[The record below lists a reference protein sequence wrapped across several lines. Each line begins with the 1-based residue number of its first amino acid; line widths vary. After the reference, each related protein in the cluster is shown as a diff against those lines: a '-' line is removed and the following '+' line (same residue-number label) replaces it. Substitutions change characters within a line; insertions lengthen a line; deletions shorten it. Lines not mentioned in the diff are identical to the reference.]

1 VINRNIQ
8 LNELSVYKVFISV
21 LYRQLNIFVKNK
33 ALIIS
38 GIFLFISSIS
48 ILKFLE
54 GNNINTET
62 FKIIEILLIIY
73 SITLSSDLIIV
84 EDYKKGLFEQFLLTG
99 VLLEFFLLA
108 KITASFIAYAMLYV
122 PVMAV
127 IDFLT
132 DSYKIY
138 DITYLVLIKI
148 LIIFNI
154 TINSVMSSSFLLS
167 FKKRTS
173 QILISIFINIPTI
186 VISSLCYVSNNL
198 FYSLL
203 LISILLLTLPLSV
216 LLSSYIIKISIE
228 EDN

>member
-1 VINRNIQ
+1 MNKNIQ
-8 LNELSVYKVFISV
+8 LNELAVHKVFLSV

-33 ALIIS
+33 ALIIT

-48 ILKFLE
+48 ILKFLQ
-54 GNNINTET
+54 GGNINAET
-62 FKIIEILLIIY
+62 FKIIEILFIIY

-99 VLLEFFLLA
+99 VILEYFLLA
-108 KITASFIAYAMLYV
+108 KITASFIAYDMLYV
-122 PVMAV
+122 PVMVV

-132 DSYKIY
+132 DSYKVY

-186 VISSLCYVSNNL
+186 VISSLCYVSSTL
-198 FYSLL
+198 FYFLL
-203 LISILLLTLPLSV
+203 LISIFLLTLPLSV

>member
-1 VINRNIQ
+1 MNRNIQ
-8 LNELSVYKVFISV
+8 LNALSIYKVFLSV

-33 ALIIS
+33 ALIIT

-48 ILKFLE
+48 ILKFLQ
-54 GNNINTET
+54 GSNINAET
-62 FKIIEILLIIY
+62 FKIIEILFIIY

-99 VLLEFFLLA
+99 VILEFFLLA
-108 KITASFIAYAMLYV
+108 KIAASFIAYAMLYV
-122 PVMAV
+122 PVMV
-127 IDFLT
+127 IIDFLT
-132 DSYKIY
+132 GSHKVY

-148 LIIFNI
+148 LVIFNI
-154 TINSVMSSSFLLS
+154 TINSVISSSFLLS

>member
-1 VINRNIQ
+1 MINRNIQ

-21 LYRQLNIFVKNK
+21 LYRQLHIFVKNK

-108 KITASFIAYAMLYV
+108 KITASFITYAMLYV

>member
-1 VINRNIQ
+1 MINRNIQ

>member
-1 VINRNIQ
+1 M
-8 LNELSVYKVFISV
+8 
-21 LYRQLNIFVKNK
+21 
-33 ALIIS
+33 
-38 GIFLFISSIS
+38 
-48 ILKFLE
+48 ILE
-54 GNNINTET
+54 
-62 FKIIEILLIIY
+62 Y
-73 SITLSSDLIIV
+73 
-84 EDYKKGLFEQFLLTG
+84 
-99 VLLEFFLLA
+99 FLLA

-122 PVMAV
+122 PVMVV

-132 DSYKIY
+132 DSYKVY

-186 VISSLCYVSNNL
+186 VISSLCYVSSTL
-198 FYSLL
+198 FYFLL
-203 LISILLLTLPLSV
+203 LISIFLLTLPLSV